1 MRFLFIS
8 LRYIFP
14 DNQPP
19 AGLAA
24 SSNPLGVTLGGCLG
38 HAVISTCAVFIGNAM
53 AAHISERAVTVA
65 GGALFLVFGAR
76 SLLSGPDI
84 DVHLPLR
91 PSFVEAGKW
100 SMTVGW

>member
-1 MRFLFIS
+1 MRFLSVICAIS
-8 LRYIFP
+8 S
-14 DNQPP
+14 QPAP

-84 DVHLPLR
+84 DVHIPLR